1 MMMTDKSCI
10 MRVSKNAQ
18 TTLGVIFI
26 GLLAFVFSD
35 LSVSTTD
42 TTALMENFFFSITK
56 AQFNDYSLLLEGFLN
71 TIAIAI
77 VSICMASIIGFILAL
92 FFKNFLLRIT
102 LSFTRAIHELFW
114 ALIFLQ
120 IFGLN
125 TLTAVLAI
133 IIPYS
138 AILAK
143 VYAEIL
149 EEHDHFPKLL
159 VGQNRLSYFVYT
171 QIPDAFPHL
180 VSYTLYRFEC
190 ALRSTAILGFVGI
203 TTLGYYLSSSFMQG
217 YYHEVWFILLVFY
230 GVIASLRW
238 WFNQYTFIFLTL
250 ASFFY
255 LDDFSGF
262 NWNNLVRFVTSDIVP
277 HPIRNDLGMEKTL
290 QWFSNIFSHEIVPGV
305 FNTLVLTQLSLFLTA
320 VLALL
325 LFPLVSKQFFSK
337 PSTWSAHIVLV
348 ILRSTPEYILAY
360 VFLQLFGPSMLP
372 AALALMLHNGAI
384 IGHLMGNEANL
395 VKLRIDTTQKRTEK
409 YCFEIVPRVYNQFL
423 AFLFYRWEIIM
434 RESAILGILGIATLG
449 FYIDSAIADFRLDKM
464 FLLLVITA
472 LLNIGVDL
480 ISKKIREYL
489 KSDKAI
495 TSCGCSLK

>member
-1 MMMTDKSCI
+1 MP
-10 MRVSKNAQ
+10 VSKNVKASFGVVVVGFIAFLFADLSI
-18 TTLGVIFI
+18 TTLDTS
-26 GLLAFVFSD
+26 LLIKD
-35 LSVSTTD
+35 
-42 TTALMENFFFSITK
+42 FFGSILY
-56 AQFNDYSLLLEGFLN
+56 ARFEDYSLLIEGFLN

-77 VSICMASIIGFILAL
+77 VSIFIASIIGFFLAL
-92 FFKNFLLRIT
+92 FFKNFFLRIA

-125 TLTAVLAI
+125 TLSAILAI

-159 VGQNRLSYFVYT
+159 VGENRLSYFLYT

-217 YYHEVWFILLVFY
+217 YYHEVWLILILFY
-230 GVIASLRW
+230 VVIATIRW
-238 WFNQYTFIFLTL
+238 WFTKYSFLFLTL
-250 ASFFY
+250 ASFLY

-262 NWNNLVRFVTSDIVP
+262 NWNNLVRFVTSDIIP
-277 HPIRNDLGMEKTL
+277 HPIRNDLGMEQTYT
-290 QWFSNIFSHEIVPGV
+290 WFSNIFSNEIVLGV
-305 FNTLVLTQLSLFLTA
+305 FNTIVLTQLSLLLTA

-325 LFPLVSKQFFSK
+325 VFSFVSRQFFSK
-337 PSTWSAHIVLV
+337 PTNIFSHLILV

-384 IGHLMGNEANL
+384 IGHLMGNETNL
-395 VKLRIDTTQKRTEK
+395 LKLRLDVTKKRTSK
-409 YCFEIVPRVYNQFL
+409 YFFEVLPRVYNQFL

-434 RESAILGILGIATLG
+434 RESAILGILGVATLG
-449 FYIDSAIADFRLDKM
+449 FFIDSAIADFRLDKM
-464 FLLLVITA
+464 FLLLVVTA

-480 ISKKIREYL
+480 ISKKVREYL
-489 KSDKAI
+489 RSDKAI